1 MTALSTDR
9 ARALIE
15 RFDAVTVLVLG
26 DVMID
31 HFLVGRVDRISPEAP
46 VPIVRFDH
54 DDYRIGGA
62 ANVANN
68 VGALGGRATLVGV
81 VGQDETSERLMTALR
96 TASIDS
102 AGIAAVASRPTTRK
116 LRIVTARNQQVARVD
131 FESDR
136 ELDEGERQALRPRLA
151 AAARAADVIVVSDYL
166 KGVVTREIMSDTLA
180 IGRDRQ
186 IPVLVDPKIPHLEYY
201 AGCSLL
207 TPNDHEAA
215 VATHRTTR
223 TDDETRIAAAALRS
237 RVGCESVL
245 ITRGERGMWLLD
257 GSNRQAAP
265 EEAILPA
272 VAREVSDVTGA
283 GDTVIATMALGL
295 AAGATLAESAMLANQ
310 AAGLAVARF
319 GPATVSAQELLDA
332 CADK

>member
-1 MTALSTDR
+1 MTTLSIDR

-15 RFDAVTVLVLG
+15 RFDTVTVLVLG

-46 VPIVRFDH
+46 VPIVKFDR

-81 VGQDETSERLMTALR
+81 VGQDEASERLMAALR
-96 TASIDS
+96 AASIDS

-166 KGVVTREIMSDTLA
+166 KGVVTREIMSDALA

-215 VATHRTTR
+215 LATHRMAG
-223 TDDETRIAAAALRS
+223 TDDETRIAAAALRN

-245 ITRGERGMWLLD
+245 ITRGEHGMWLLD
-257 GSNRQAAP
+257 GSNTQAAP
-265 EEAILPA
+265 QEAILPA

-283 GDTVIATMALGL
+283 GDTVIATLALGL

-310 AAGLAVARF
+310 AAGLSVARF
-319 GPATVSAQELLDA
+319 GPATVSARELIDA
-332 CADK
+332 CVEH